1 MNNRIKKLVG
11 LTLSLSVYSLFP
23 LSDMTPAEKQ
33 EKLVNID
40 VMLSQLQTLNKQPI
54 FTYQQLDT
62 VKDIKNIKNDIQ
74 VLIEMMK
81 NKLMKKREKISKSLP
96 K

>member
-1 MNNRIKKLVG
+1 MNNRKLALLG
-11 LTLSLSVYSLFP
+11 ITLSLSVCALFP
-23 LSDMTPAEKQ
+23 AYNMTPAEKQ

-74 VLIEMMK
+74 VLIEMMQ
-81 NKLMKKREKISKSLP
+81 NKLMKKKEKILKSLQE
-96 K
+96 